1 MEVPAK
7 YGIVRAVAFILKL
20 LAWIVLILGIGGGL
34 LAMFNLGSG
43 LGTFAGMGG
52 VLTGVLW
59 FLLLY
64 AVGSILSVLVDI
76 EQETRSLAIRSQR

>member
-43 LGTFAGMGG
+43 LGAFAGLGG